1 MYRDSEHA
9 GFKSEAPSA
18 LPPLAQQWSGFSS
31 VSLFLSPCLTL
42 VMFCCI
48 QQDALAALLWRGSFL
63 PPRGGAL
70 NWIYLCPV
78 EACAIHKRLSGYT
91 LYSLA
96 KKKDFSCLSAVKEG
110 LWEMSLLSLPHKGD
124 MKMKKLMFWRVLS
137 YSGDRQSNIMF
148 IIMVPT
154 TSLGAHR
161 SLSHITGV
169 CMVSLGKDNGADG

>member
-1 MYRDSEHA
+1 M
-9 GFKSEAPSA
+9 PSLLWLSSGA
-18 LPPLAQQWSGFSS
+18 GFSS
-31 VSLFLSPCLTL
+31 ISLFLSPCLAL

-63 PPRGGAL
+63 PPRGRTL

-78 EACAIHKRLSGYT
+78 EAWAIHKRLSGYT
-91 LYSLA
+91 LVTPLLRRKISLVFLQW
-96 KKKDFSCLSAVKEG
+96 KRDYEKCPF
-110 LWEMSLLSLPHKGD
+110 LSLPHKGD

-154 TSLGAHR
+154 TSLCAHR

-169 CMVSLGKDNGADG
+169 CVVSLGKDNGADC